1 VSGSSSTREFALV
14 EEAGRHGVQMDVL
27 VHDTAGDFCS
37 RDCRLSSARRAV
49 THAPRLD
56 SSLSFG
62 ETGLVGERN
71 LPWPTSVS
79 SAGRRP
85 NVSSALV
92 EYRAIANG
100 RSTSLSGQTLAGCE
114 AAAWMMPTRG
124 RETGPL
130 RSKGIQP
137 GVKVAIQL
145 AAILCHQIRC
155 NAESAPHTWQRFWVE
170 RVGRSSVLPTR

>member
-1 VSGSSSTREFALV
+1 
-14 EEAGRHGVQMDVL
+14 M
-27 VHDTAGDFCS
+27 
-37 RDCRLSSARRAV
+37 
-49 THAPRLD
+49 
-56 SSLSFG
+56 
-62 ETGLVGERN
+62 GERS

-114 AAAWMMPTRG
+114 AAAWMMRNTWARNGAVAEQRDSTR
-124 RETGPL
+124 RL
-130 RSKGIQP
+130 S

-170 RVGRSSVLPTR
+170 RVGRSNVVLTWQV

>member
-1 VSGSSSTREFALV
+1 
-14 EEAGRHGVQMDVL
+14 MDVL
-27 VHDTAGDFCS
+27 VHDTAGHFCS

-114 AAAWMMPTRG
+114 AAAWMMRNTWARNGAVAEQRDSTR
-124 RETGPL
+124 RQSRDP
-130 RSKGIQP
+130 
-137 GVKVAIQL
+137 
-145 AAILCHQIRC
+145 
-155 NAESAPHTWQRFWVE
+155 
-170 RVGRSSVLPTR
+170 VGRDSLPSDPLQRRECTSHVATVLG

>member
-1 VSGSSSTREFALV
+1 VSRFSSTREFALV

-27 VHDTAGDFCS
+27 VHDTADHFCS

-114 AAAWMMPTRG
+114 AAAWMMRNTWARNGAVAEQRDSTR
-124 RETGPL
+124 RQSRDP
-130 RSKGIQP
+130 
-137 GVKVAIQL
+137 
-145 AAILCHQIRC
+145 
-155 NAESAPHTWQRFWVE
+155 
-170 RVGRSSVLPTR
+170 VGRDSLPSDPLQPRECTSHVATVLG